1 MKPKP
6 FTSRRILAYVLYQV
20 LALVFC
26 WGWFAALWSLA
37 FFNFG
42 YDQIEWWLLFGSAL
56 AALYGLRPNLERAID
71 SYWLDARTNPSR
83 ARERAAQ
90 LLPIKRRIDLIFSLL
105 LIALLAVA
113 LVVGAAGW
121 LQGSTTLRSE
131 Q

>member
-1 MKPKP
+1 MNPKP
-6 FTSRRILAYVLYQV
+6 FSSRRILTYILYQV
-20 LALVFC
+20 LALIFC

-37 FFNFG
+37 FFNFD

-56 AALYGLRPNLERAID
+56 AALYGLRPNLERTID
-71 SYWLDARTNPSR
+71 SYWLDARTNPAL

-121 LQGSTTLRSE
+121 LQGSATLRS
-131 Q
+131 QQ

>member
-1 MKPKP
+1 MSEKP
-6 FTSRRILAYVLYQV
+6 FTSRRIALYVLYQV
-20 LALVFC
+20 LTLIFC

-37 FFNFG
+37 FFNFN

-71 SYWLDARTNPSR
+71 SYWLDARANP
-83 ARERAAQ
+83 ALAKEKAAQ
-90 LLPIKRRIDLIFSLL
+90 LLPIKRRIDLIFSVLL
-105 LIALLAVA
+105 FTVLAVA

-121 LQGSTTLRSE
+121 MQNAATSKS